1 LTGTVSEHRS
11 EFEVRSAGERAVTTT
26 PWLTS
31 RHSFA
36 FGQHYQPDN
45 THFGLLLVS
54 NDDVVATG
62 TGFGTHPHRDMEIVT
77 WVIEGSLVH
86 QDSEGNS
93 GVVYPGLAQRM
104 SAGTG
109 ILHSERNDAGA
120 GPVRFLQMWVQPNE
134 GGIEPGYEQ
143 LEIGQRLATGELIP
157 VASGLAKH
165 RNDTAIRIHQRDA
178 GMYVARLLD
187 AGSIALPAA
196 NFVHMF
202 VAVGTV
208 QVEGV
213 GVLSEG
219 AAVRVRHSAGQRV
232 TAIGPAEVIAWEM
245 QSELGR

>member
-1 LTGTVSEHRS
+1 MSAHCS
-11 EFEVRSAGERAVTTT
+11 EFEVRSAGERAVTRT

-45 THFGLLLVS
+45 TQFGLLLVS
-54 NDDVVATG
+54 NDDLVAPG
-62 TGFGTHPHRDMEIVT
+62 TGFDAHPHRDMEIVT

-86 QDSEGNS
+86 QDSEGHS
-93 GVVYPGLAQRM
+93 GAVYPGLAQRM

-109 ILHSERNDAGA
+109 IFHSERNDAGA
-120 GPVRFLQMWVQPNE
+120 GPVRFVQMWVQPSE
-134 GGIEPGYEQ
+134 RGIDPGYEQ
-143 LEIGQRLATGELIP
+143 LEIGERLATGELVP

-178 GMYVARLLD
+178 GMYVARLID
-187 AGSIALPAA
+187 AGSILLPAA
-196 NFVHMF
+196 NFVHLF
-202 VAVGTV
+202 VAVGSV

-219 AAVRVRHSAGQRV
+219 DAVRVRDAAGQRV
-232 TAIGPAEVIAWEM
+232 TAVGPAEVIVWEM
-245 QSELGR
+245 QSELTR